1 LKSKF
6 LFFVLI
12 MVAAIYMPMTATC
25 QVAPDRVPKEPIGP
39 VYKNEAYIG
48 WGYTSLNQ
56 VSQSRSGLQ
65 GLSYSYTRNLTEH
78 FGLAFDGG
86 SYRWD
91 VSATNE
97 GSPTVD
103 LFLAGPVF
111 RVGFFEK
118 VGGFAHVLLGGAHT
132 GGVAIQPDVSFAGGV
147 GLGLDYNKN
156 PRWSFRVYGDEHF
169 LAEIWPVGSV
179 TGRELPKSRAE
190 RELARK
196 AQDSGVAALNA
207 PDVKT
212 VAIQAN

>member
-1 LKSKF
+1 MKSKF

-12 MVAAIYMPMTATC
+12 MVAAIYMPIAATC
-25 QVAPDRVPKEPIGP
+25 QVAPDRVPKEPTGP
-39 VYKNEAYIG
+39 VFKNEAYIG
-48 WGYTSLNQ
+48 WGYTILNQ

-65 GLSYSYTRNLTEH
+65 GLSYSYTRNLSEH

-111 RVGFFEK
+111 RAGLFEK
-118 VGGFAHVLLGGAHT
+118 IGGFAHVLIGGAHT

-156 PRWSFRVYGDEHF
+156 PRWSFRVYGDDIASSFTLTPFQPGFSPHIRWNARAGVGAVYHF
-169 LAEIWPVGSV
+169 
-179 TGRELPKSRAE
+179 
-190 RELARK
+190 
-196 AQDSGVAALNA
+196 
-207 PDVKT
+207 
-212 VAIQAN
+212 